1 MKSEAHELTLLKLIL
16 IERSMLM
23 IDPKSQQRVTP
34 GERERERIGVQLFN
48 SFLQNDRRSFHRDAR
63 KELEI
68 VEYHLYQSHKSIP
81 TAKRIIM

>member
-34 GERERERIGVQLFN
+34 GERERERKN
-48 SFLQNDRRSFHRDAR
+48 WSS
-63 KELEI
+63 I
-68 VEYHLYQSHKSIP
+68 V
-81 TAKRIIM
+81 